1 MTPPEDAAIPPWGH
15 ALGSWP
21 GGEVTRFC
29 VSNGYPHAYVEAGT
43 RLPALVLVHGSVN
56 DYRAFQQQVAPL
68 SRRARTFA
76 PSLRHCYPERWD
88 GEGHDFSVEQHAED
102 IAAFIAA
109 QNVGPVHL
117 LGHSRGGAVVLEV
130 ALRHPALVRSLIVAD
145 PGGLEAL
152 LPPSPEGEAMARQ
165 SAQMFER
172 LAINLA
178 AGDDVA
184 AAKRFVED
192 LNGPGAWERRSR
204 AVQQGML
211 DNIRTGPACAQR
223 PLFTPDEIASLPMP
237 VLPITAA
244 GSPARYPLMFAQ
256 MRRLNPRIADV
267 VIIADAAHAMHRE
280 QPAAFNGAVAAFIAT
295 H

>member
-1 MTPPEDAAIPPWGH
+1 MTTSAQSRPSWAAASAPW
-15 ALGSWP
+15 P
-21 GGEVTRFC
+21 TGEITHFREV
-29 VSNGYPHAYVEAGT
+29 NGYPLAYVEGGT

-56 DYRAFQQQVAPL
+56 DYRAFQAQVAPL
-68 SRRARTFA
+68 SVHARTFA

-88 GEGHDFSVEQHAED
+88 GRGDDFNVEQHAD
-102 IAAFIAA
+102 DVAALIAALE
-109 QNVGPVHL
+109 VGAVHL
-117 LGHSRGGAVVLEV
+117 LGHSRGGAVAIAL
-130 ALRHPALVRSLIVAD
+130 ALRHPGVVRSLVLAD

-172 LAINLA
+172 LAANLA
-178 AGDDVA
+178 RGDEVA
-184 AAKRFVED
+184 AARRFVED

-223 PLFTPDEIASLPMP
+223 PQFSAAEIASLPMP
-237 VLPITAA
+237 VLPITGAA
-244 GSPARYPLMFAQ
+244 SPARYPLMLAQ
-256 MRRLNPRIADV
+256 MRRLNPRVEGV
-267 VIIADAAHAMHRE
+267 VTIADAAHAMHRE
-280 QPAAFNGAVAAFIAT
+280 QPAGFNAAVTAFIAA